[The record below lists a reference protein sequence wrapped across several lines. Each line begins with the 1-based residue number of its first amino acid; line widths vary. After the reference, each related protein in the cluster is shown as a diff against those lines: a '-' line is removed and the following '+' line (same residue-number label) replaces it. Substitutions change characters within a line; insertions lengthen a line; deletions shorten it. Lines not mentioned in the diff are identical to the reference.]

1 LDGIRADV
9 GGVGFFGLAVCF
21 FEELGDGGD
30 GGMGEKVGRGG
41 VGLKKMY
48 DLEVELAVRAACF
61 FEEWLA
67 LGCGLVEDELE
78 EAFDLGVA
86 LRCHTVGMM
95 VAGIGESGCGGS
107 FAPGGW
113 FSE

>member
-1 LDGIRADV
+1 
-9 GGVGFFGLAVCF
+9 
-21 FEELGDGGD
+21 
-30 GGMGEKVGRGG
+30 M
-41 VGLKKMY
+41 KKIY

-67 LGCGLVEDELE
+67 LGRGLVEDELE

-95 VAGIGESGCGGS
+95 VAAIGESGCGGS

-113 FSE
+113 FSEQYGFGKPSGLLREGGPKAIRFCDGAG